1 MITFIRLSSSFMKV
15 KSMDQGCC
23 ACVFV
28 CVCVYVCARMYPS
41 MCVCVR
47 VCMYV
52 CVLHGNFTHHYI
64 NTQLHARKQACTH
77 IHVHTNNTHT
87 HTHTRKQYVHANSS
101 HSPIHIYKSVC
112 TFLSTFMTC
121 GYSDVF
127 RKKGRVRKR
136 PWLHGPSSSLNS
148 KASSESRGFYE
159 NYKNT
164 IFDFHDVVIF
174 GIIAFINRA

>member
-1 MITFIRLSSSFMKV
+1 MRVCL
-15 KSMDQGCC
+15 
-23 ACVFV
+23 FV
-28 CVCVYVCARMYPS
+28 CVCMCARACIHPCVYVCVCAC
-41 MCVCVR
+41 MCVC
-47 VCMYV
+47 CMV
-52 CVLHGNFTHHYI
+52 TSHITILTHSYMHASRHAHIYMY
-64 NTQLHARKQACTH
+64 TQT
-77 IHVHTNNTHT
+77 THT
-87 HTHTRKQYVHANSS
+87 QTHTRKQYVHTNSS